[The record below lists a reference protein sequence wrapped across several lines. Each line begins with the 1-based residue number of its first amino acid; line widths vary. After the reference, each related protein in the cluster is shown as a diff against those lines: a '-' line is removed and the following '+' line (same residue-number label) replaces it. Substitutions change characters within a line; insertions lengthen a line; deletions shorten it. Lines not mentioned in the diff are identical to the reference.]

1 MLPFDESEYRLRI
14 QRTKEKMREMGLD
27 VFLVFDPANM
37 NYLTGY
43 DGWSFYVPQL
53 VVVARD
59 EEYPLWVGREQDAEG
74 ARITTLLPDENIIGY
89 PDHYV
94 HHPDRHPFDFLCHQ
108 LKMRELDF
116 REIGV
121 DMDSYYVT
129 PSGFECLHR
138 NLPRAT
144 FVNVQVVI
152 SALRAVKSEAE
163 IAYMR
168 QAGRIMNR
176 VMEVARDAV
185 RPGVRECDAAGEIRQ
200 AQVQGL
206 PGECGGDYPAIEPI
220 ILSGQRTAAA
230 HLPWTDKPFE
240 HDTVV
245 ILELAAC
252 RYRYHAPL
260 ARTVYLGNPPGEYL
274 KLADTVI
281 GGLHAALDTLKPGAT
296 CEEVEFAWSDYV
308 GRYGV
313 KKTSRIGYSMGLNYP
328 PDWGEHIL
336 SLRRGDKTR
345 IEPGMAFHVIP
356 GIWQAGRGIE
366 ISESVIVTENGC
378 EPLCQVPRE
387 LLVKAA

>member
-1 MLPFDESEYRLRI
+1 MLAFDNNEYLLRI
-14 QRTKEKMREMGLD
+14 RRTKQKMREMGLD

-53 VVVARD
+53 VVIARD
-59 EEYPLWVGREQDAEG
+59 EEYPLWIGREQDAPG
-74 ARITTLLPDENIIGY
+74 ARMTTLLPDENIVGY

-94 HHPDRHPFDFLCHQ
+94 HHPDRHPFDFLSHQ

-144 FVNVQVVI
+144 FVNVHVMI
-152 SALRAVKSEAE
+152 SALRAVKSDAE
-163 IAYMR
+163 LRYLR
-168 QAGRIMNR
+168 EAGRITDR

-185 RPGVRECDAAGEIRQ
+185 RPGMRECDVAGQIRA
-200 AQVQGL
+200 AQVEGI
-206 PGECGGDYPAIEPI
+206 PGEYGGDYPAIEPI
-220 ILSGQRTAAA
+220 ILSGERTAAA
-230 HLPWTDKPFE
+230 HLPWTDRPFE
-240 HDTVV
+240 ANTVV

-260 ARTVYLGNPPGEYL
+260 ARTIYLGKPPAEYS
-274 KLADTVI
+274 KLAETVI
-281 GGLHAALDTLKPGAT
+281 GGLNAALDTLRPGAT
-296 CEEVEFAWSDYV
+296 CEEVEFAWNDYV
-308 GRYGV
+308 SRYDV
-313 KKTSRIGYSMGLNYP
+313 KKNSRIGYSMGLNYP

-336 SLRRGDKTR
+336 SLRRGEKAR
-345 IEPGMAFHVIP
+345 IESGMAFHVIP
-356 GIWQAGRGIE
+356 GIWKAGGGVE
-366 ISESVIVTENGC
+366 ISESVLVTDNGC
-378 EPLCQVPRE
+378 EPLCQTSRE
-387 LLVKAA
+387 LMVKAA